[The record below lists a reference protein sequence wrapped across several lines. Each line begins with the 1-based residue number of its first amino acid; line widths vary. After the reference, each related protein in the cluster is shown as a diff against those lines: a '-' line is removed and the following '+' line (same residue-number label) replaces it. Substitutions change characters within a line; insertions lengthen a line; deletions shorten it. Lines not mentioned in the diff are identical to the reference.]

1 MGFLTQAFLRQIV
14 TATGISAGVIFFGGS
29 AFARGECR
37 GPYLPC
43 AGITDQFICQAR
55 PDCRWYELGFRLEL
69 QDFFSSTGFSLIGE
83 FTN

>member
-1 MGFLTQAFLRQIV
+1 MGFLKQIV
-14 TATGISAGVIFFGGS
+14 SATGILAGMIFFGGS

-43 AGITDQFICQAR
+43 AGITDQFTCQAR
-55 PDCRWYELGFRLEL
+55 PDCRWYELGFLPEPQEL
-69 QDFFSSTGFSLIGE
+69 LSSMCFSMIGE